1 MDTTASCDSIS
12 RDARTSDE
20 YSDDAVDLTFYS
32 QAQIY
37 FLDPKEV
44 AVRAAHNIEF
54 IRTL

>member
-1 MDTTASCDSIS
+1 MDTTAGRDSIS

-20 YSDDAVDLTFYS
+20 YSDDDVELTFYS

-37 FLDPKEV
+37 FQDPKEV

>member
-1 MDTTASCDSIS
+1 MDTTASRDSIS

-20 YSDDAVDLTFYS
+20 YSDDDVELTFYS

-37 FLDPKEV
+37 FQDPKEV